1 MILRAALALG
11 LLGIPTSSAHADE
24 PLLQGG
30 SYEITFR
37 LELPHL
43 ERWAIPRTIT
53 ACISEAGQHG
63 WLILPILSD
72 NNPFADCFAKDIKQH
87 GTSLTY
93 HIACKGRDS
102 AKAQVRYA
110 LAPGGYQARIAM
122 TMGAKNMTMTEV
134 QTARRLGGC
143 TLASTGRN

>member
-1 MILRAALALG
+1 MILQAVLALS
-11 LLGIPTSSAHADE
+11 LLGVATSSAYADE
-24 PLLQGG
+24 QPLQAG

-37 LELPHL
+37 LELPNL
-43 ERWAIPRTIT
+43 ERWAIPRTTT
-53 ACISEAGQHG
+53 ACVSEAGQHG